1 MTPIIGGPSAGDTT
15 DSIASSIVL
24 SNPTAPGVHAC
35 DSFAVTRTAYT
46 RRLFS
51 VTDFNGERVVMS
63 YYAPEDWSDERV
75 FVELLM
81 TYQRAKA

>member
-1 MTPIIGGPSAGDTT
+1 MTPIIGGPSAGDITDAVATT
-15 DSIASSIVL
+15 IRL
-24 SNPTAPGVHAC
+24 CNPATTAAHPC
-35 DSFAVTRTAYT
+35 AVAHETTFYT

-75 FVELLM
+75 FNELLL
-81 TYQRAKA
+81 TYRKAHQ